1 MIKVNKL
8 YKQYGLLEVLR
19 GLEFSIKDERITFLA
34 GPNGSGKTTLIKII
48 LGLVK
53 KTSGEVYF
61 DNIMINGDH
70 LYRKN
75 IGYMPQ
81 AASFPGNLKVG
92 ETIDMIKTLRSDVV
106 DYDLDLFNEY
116 KLENEM
122 DKKVK
127 TLSGGTLQKLNASL
141 AFMFNP
147 SFFILDEPTAGLD
160 PIGSSILK
168 EKIQFEKKKKKTF
181 LITSHLLQDF
191 ERLSEDILFLLNG
204 EIAFFGSKEELLNK
218 TAENDI
224 EAAIVSIM
232 KG

>member
-1 MIKVNKL
+1 MVRVNNL
-8 YKQYGLLEVLR
+8 YKQYGLLKVLK
-19 GLEFSIKDERITFLA
+19 GLNFSIKDERITFLA

-61 DNIMINGDH
+61 DNEMINGSH
-70 LYRKN
+70 LYRRD

-81 AASFPGNLKVG
+81 AARFPGNLRVG
-92 ETIDMIKTLRSDVV
+92 ETIDMIKSLRSDVSN
-106 DYDLDLFNEY
+106 YDLDLYNEY
-116 KLENEM
+116 KLENEL
-122 DKKVK
+122 DKRVK

-147 SFFILDEPTAGLD
+147 KFFILDEPTAGLD

-168 EKIQFEKKKKKTF
+168 AKIQAEKERKKTF

-191 ERLSEDILFLLNG
+191 ENLAEDILFLLNG
-204 EIAFFGSKEELLNK
+204 DIAFFDSKEKLMSI
-218 TAENDI
+218 TGENGI
-224 EAAIVSIM
+224 ETAIVAIM